1 LPSSIPAA
9 PVFNKEK
16 GKRERKRS
24 VAGVIVQVIDKNTA
38 TEDIKLYTEC
48 FHRDGGIEYNLRDAL
63 KEAVSSALKIFKVN
77 PLSVVC
83 WRDGIA
89 YVKLSLFDR
98 LDSPISTAH
107 IFYYFR
113 Q

>member
-1 LPSSIPAA
+1 LNVDQPRHNSHLLFSISTA

-24 VAGVIVQVIDKNTA
+24 VAAVVVQVIDKNA
-38 TEDIKLYTEC
+38 GTEDIKLYTEC
-48 FHRDGGIEYNLRDAL
+48 FHREGGIEYNLRDAL
-63 KEAVSSALKIFKVN
+63 KSAVSKALTIFKVN

-89 YVKLSLFDR
+89 
-98 LDSPISTAH
+98 
-107 IFYYFR
+107 
-113 Q
+113 

>member
-1 LPSSIPAA
+1 MSGRTAAQFYRHYLNVEQPTHGSHLLFSISAA

-48 FHRDGGIEYNLRDAL
+48 FHREGGIEYNLRNAL
-63 KEAVSSALKIFKVN
+63 KEAVASALKIFKVN

-89 YVKLSLFDR
+89 
-98 LDSPISTAH
+98 
-107 IFYYFR
+107 
-113 Q
+113 